1 MDENEILLS
10 DILNFIKAVALR
22 EFRASGP
29 QHYQHFEDILT
40 LLKELEAKEADQH
53 GNARLWLCYIEVDAF
68 SPLSQ
73 LFCLP
78 IMQMIWTQIR
88 LLPKES
94 DQRSYHLLP

>member
-53 GNARLWLCYIEVDAF
+53 GNARLWLGYIEVN
-68 SPLSQ
+68 P
-73 LFCLP
+73 
-78 IMQMIWTQIR
+78 
-88 LLPKES
+88 
-94 DQRSYHLLP
+94 

>member
-53 GNARLWLCYIEVDAF
+53 SNAHFWLGYIEVNIF
-68 SPLSQ
+68 LVCHNFLSAYNANNMD
-73 LFCLP
+73 P
-78 IMQMIWTQIR
+78 
-88 LLPKES
+88 
-94 DQRSYHLLP
+94 DQTASKGAV

>member
-53 GNARLWLCYIEVDAF
+53 GNAML
-68 SPLSQ
+68 
-73 LFCLP
+73 
-78 IMQMIWTQIR
+78 
-88 LLPKES
+88 
-94 DQRSYHLLP
+94 